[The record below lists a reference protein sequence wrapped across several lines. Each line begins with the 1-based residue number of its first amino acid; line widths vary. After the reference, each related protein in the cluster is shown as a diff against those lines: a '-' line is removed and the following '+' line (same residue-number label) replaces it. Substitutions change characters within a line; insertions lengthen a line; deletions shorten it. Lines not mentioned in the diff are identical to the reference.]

1 MAATETDGGQRC
13 RRNPFRP
20 EHLNGKKVLV
30 TALGVFVGIGLLA
43 YLSYASVA
51 PLLITSFGAT
61 AVLLYAVP
69 ESPLAQPKNVFF
81 GHLFSAIVGCVFCM
95 LFGVTW
101 LTVTLAVTLAIVLMV
116 VTNTTHPPGG
126 ATALVC
132 AQSAISPV
140 FIFMPVMLGIS
151 FMLVVWYF
159 TFRLRKKCDA
169 PAQAKV

>member
-1 MAATETDGGQRC
+1 MK
-13 RRNPFRP
+13 NPFKP
-20 EHLNGKKVLV
+20 DHLNWKKVLV
-30 TALGVFVGIGLLA
+30 TALGVFVGIGFLA
-43 YLSYASVA
+43 FLSYGDYA

-61 AVLLYAVP
+61 AVLLYAAP

-81 GHLFSAIVGCVFCM
+81 GHLFSACVGCAFCM

-132 AQSAISPV
+132 AQSATSPV
-140 FIFMPVMLGIS
+140 FIVMPVMLGIC
-151 FMLVVWYF
+151 FMLAVWYG
-159 TFRLRKKCDA
+159 TFKLRKKCDA
-169 PAQAKV
+169 PAAAKA